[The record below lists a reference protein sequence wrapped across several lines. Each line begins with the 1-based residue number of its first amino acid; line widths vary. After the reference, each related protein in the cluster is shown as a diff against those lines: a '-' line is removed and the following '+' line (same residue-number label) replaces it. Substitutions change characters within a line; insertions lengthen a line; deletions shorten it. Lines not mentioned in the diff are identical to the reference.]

1 MLIVT
6 LRIKLGNYP
15 EGKPARL
22 IFDEQEKHL
31 IQDRLQV
38 QWYSPWNGLEVAVPT
53 KAFFLSLELQTTR

>member
-1 MLIVT
+1 MTAITFFMLIVT

-15 EGKPARL
+15 KGKPARL

-38 QWYSPWNGLEVAVPT
+38 Q
-53 KAFFLSLELQTTR
+53 